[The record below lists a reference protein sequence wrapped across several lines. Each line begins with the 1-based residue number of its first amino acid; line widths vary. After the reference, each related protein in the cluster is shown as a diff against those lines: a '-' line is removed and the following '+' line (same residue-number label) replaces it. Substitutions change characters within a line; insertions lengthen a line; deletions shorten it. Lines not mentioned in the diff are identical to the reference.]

1 MTDQPKPMNVAL
13 LEWRAF
19 RKNSLL
25 GFAKIRLG
33 ALKMS
38 DLTVHASHGK
48 RWVGLPAR
56 PVLGQDGK
64 PQTDDK
70 GKVRYA
76 AILEWDNRD
85 TGDRFSE
92 AVIQAIERE
101 FPGATSAQ

>member
-1 MTDQPKPMNVAL
+1 MSRCWSGA
-13 LEWRAF
+13 R
-19 RKNSLL
+19 
-25 GFAKIRLG
+25 FARTACWVLPRYRLG